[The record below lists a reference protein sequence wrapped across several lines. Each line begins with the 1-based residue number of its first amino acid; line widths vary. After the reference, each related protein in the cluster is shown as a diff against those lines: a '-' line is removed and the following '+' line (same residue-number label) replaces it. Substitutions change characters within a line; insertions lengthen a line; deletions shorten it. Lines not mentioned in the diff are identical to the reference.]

1 IVFKKASKVI
11 HQPTLLENDKIKE
24 YILALKNSDLKKT
37 HKNLMLFNLLTAQ
50 RPGNVIKATW
60 DEIDLKNAIWTIKA

>member
-1 IVFKKASKVI
+1 MQLEIVENNPVTSIDNSIVFKKASKVI

-50 RPGNVIKATW
+50 RPVM
-60 DEIDLKNAIWTIKA
+60 L